1 MRAGFGA
8 RERLERFS
16 GGKRGDG
23 GCEHRPCG
31 NPDTFHASGFS
42 GGCRHS
48 HPARAGL
55 RGCRNHRDVEQKQA
69 GRHPRFGTIYFW
81 CLVGVVITA
90 SSLAAVRW
98 TDDAH
103 LFLLGALSFA
113 SAYLGR
119 RARRQRWRDWARL
132 HVTGMGSSYIFLLTA
147 FYVDNGKNLP
157 LCKELPQIAFWVL
170 PAAVGVP
177 LIVYTLARHPLARQ
191 STSPNVR

>member
-1 MRAGFGA
+1 MADANTDLAGIQIP
-8 RERLERFS
+8 S
-16 GGKRGDG
+16 
-23 GCEHRPCG
+23 
-31 NPDTFHASGFS
+31 T
-42 GGCRHS
+42 
-48 HPARAGL
+48 HPVFLAVVGIHILLGLVCVVAGIIAML
-55 RGCRNHRDVEQKQA
+55 SKKQA

-157 LCKELPQIAFWVL
+157 LWKELPQIAFWVL